1 MQAFMTGCAVV
12 AAACFCL
19 AFVLSIREERLR
31 KALEK
36 QWLEDAI
43 MFCELV
49 VEAIKPMEKLMNND
63 MNNDTDQE
71 DYYRDLQRRQAD
83 HLRKAGCGKPWKPCA
98 HDQCSSCHGTGIR
111 IGGGRCVHMLH
122 CDCPK
127 CSRTSTI
134 TMGAE

>member
-1 MQAFMTGCAVV
+1 MQEFMAGCATV

-31 KALEK
+31 KTLEK

-43 MFCELV
+43 RFCELV
-49 VEAIKPMEKLMNND
+49 GKAIKPLEKLMNND
-63 MNNDTDQE
+63 MNQE

-83 HLRKAGCGKPWKPCA
+83 HLRKVGCGKPWKPCA
-98 HDQCSSCHGTGIR
+98 HDRCSSCHGTGIR
-111 IGGGRCVHMLH
+111 IGGGHCIHALY

-127 CSRTSTI
+127 CSGTSTI
-134 TMGAE
+134 TMRAE

>member
-1 MQAFMTGCAVV
+1 MITPPLKGDYKVGGGWGNAIL
-12 AAACFCL
+12 FC
-19 AFVLSIREERLR
+19 
-31 KALEK
+31 K
-36 QWLEDAI
+36 
-43 MFCELV
+43 LV

-63 MNNDTDQE
+63 MDRE

-83 HLRKAGCGKPWKPCA
+83 HLRKARCGKPWKPCA

-111 IGGGRCVHMLH
+111 IGGGRCVHMLC

-134 TMGAE
+134 TMGVE